1 MDFLRNILDLLHR
14 GFIPLIQYLPFY
26 RELRLDLH
34 EILYGTGKFLPV
46 LQRPGRIIIHPSS
59 GESLAAGPP

>member
-14 GFIPLIQYLPFY
+14 GFIPLTKYLPIY
-26 RELRLDLH
+26 SELRLDLH
-34 EILYGTGKFLPV
+34 EILHGAWKFLPV

-59 GESLAAGPP
+59 GESLGAGPP